1 MSAIMRLD
9 QIYAKASKIR
19 TESTDF
25 QKEFTDKLKEDTIL
39 IASAIYEFLI
49 NEIAYKISRTEDSE
63 EKYFIIWNIQ
73 KKLFIDDSLRKTNVK
88 FRTFFTGFFDSK
100 TKTFTKESWEK
111 AGLDLMVDEV
121 NKLFL
126 GTGIYIE
133 DVSDTTKSYAHLIKV
148 TVPPKPAEPID

>member
-1 MSAIMRLD
+1 MSATSQLN

-19 TESTDF
+19 IESTDF
-25 QKEFTDKLKEDTIL
+25 QKEFLEKLTEDTIL
-39 IASAIYEFLI
+39 IASTIYEFLI
-49 NEIAYKISRTEDSE
+49 NEITYKISRTEDSD

-100 TKTFTKESWEK
+100 TKTFTKESWDK

-121 NKLFL
+121 NKRFL

-148 TVPPKPAEPID
+148 TIPPKPIESTK